1 MDRCVVYLS
10 YTGSERLA
18 GALELRQET
27 YVVFGEHTEV
37 LDLIFQ
43 VGDTFYAHAERESGV
58 ARGIYAARFKHIGI
72 DHSASEDFH
81 PSGVLAERA
90 SFASAE
96 IAADV
101 HFGRR
106 FSEGEEAGS
115 ETYLGFGSEHLAG
128 EVEESLVQVGEGD
141 VLVDI
146 EGFDLMEEAMRARG
160 DGFVAVYASGTD
172 DADRGG

>member
-1 MDRCVVYLS
+1 M
-10 YTGSERLA
+10 
-18 GALELRQET
+18 
-27 YVVFGEHTEV
+27 
-37 LDLIFQ
+37 
-43 VGDTFYAHAERESGV
+43 
-58 ARGIYAARFKHIGI
+58 
-72 DHSASEDFH
+72 
-81 PSGVLAERA
+81 LAERA